1 MDTEILGKWYQL
13 SRNLAMPTPIVSTK
27 NISRLLNFSFWNA
40 IRRDARI
47 CITLTRVLDLLIHE
61 EISTNCCIKA
71 QNIKN
76 LLNIYWKKKYLEVKV

>member
-47 CITLTRVLDLLIHE
+47 CITLTRVLDLQIHE
-61 EISTNCCIKA
+61 EIGTIV
-71 QNIKN
+71 QHKN
-76 LLNIYWKKKYLEVKV
+76 VLKHKILKIY